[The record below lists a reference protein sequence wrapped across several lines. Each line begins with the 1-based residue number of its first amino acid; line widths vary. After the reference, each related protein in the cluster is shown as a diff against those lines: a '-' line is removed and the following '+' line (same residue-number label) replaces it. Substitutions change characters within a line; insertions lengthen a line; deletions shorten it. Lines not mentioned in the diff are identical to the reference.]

1 MALNRDKLSIEVFG
15 PSAKPEAA
23 PCDVSRADEVVLVL
37 AHLIGCQIAREHFE
51 RRITRER
58 KGRKP
63 KNDGGLP

>member
-1 MALNRDKLSIEVFG
+1 MALNRDKLSIVVFG
-15 PSAKPEAA
+15 PSATPEA

-37 AHLIGCQIAREHFE
+37 ARLIGCQIAREHFE

-63 KNDGGLP
+63 KKDGGLP